1 MDLELHYDDLWS
13 KSIQAYE
20 QGRFH
25 LDYWLDRKDD
35 DRFGI
40 TLLLRPGESV
50 KKNIQKILTQLQ
62 SIEPHQYYYP
72 ASDIHLTGM
81 SIISC
86 YSGFQLEQIRIDD
99 YRSLLTEC
107 IKDISPFSI
116 HFKGVTAS
124 DSCIMI
130 QGFPQDDQLD
140 QLRDLIRQKFRKA
153 KLENSLDKRY
163 TLKTAHLTV
172 LRYRTP
178 LQHPKEWIQQI
189 AAFRDS
195 DFGLGPINQMELVF
209 NDWYQRTEK
218 VKKLH
223 VFEL

>member
-1 MDLELHYDDLWS
+1 MDLKLHYDEMWS
-13 KSIQAYE
+13 KSMQAYE

-25 LDYWLDRKDD
+25 LDSWLDRKDD

-40 TLLLRPGESV
+40 TLLLRPGKSA
-50 KKNIQKILTQLQ
+50 KKNIQKFLTQLQ

-72 ASDIHLTGM
+72 ASDIHLTSM

-86 YSGFQLEQIRIDD
+86 YSGFQLDEISIDD
-99 YRSLLTEC
+99 YCSLLIEC
-107 IKDISPFSI
+107 IENISPFSI

-130 QGFPQDDQLD
+130 QGFPQNDQLD
-140 QLRDLIRQKFRKA
+140 QLRGLIREKFRNS

-163 TLKTAHLTV
+163 TLKTAHLTIM
-172 LRYRTP
+172 RYRNP
-178 LQHPKEWIQQI
+178 LQHPKDWIQQI
-189 AAFRDS
+189 TAFRDF
-195 DFGLGPINQMELVF
+195 DFGLCPINQLELVF